1 MVTRRKLWVSV
12 SLRVIIRKANIFSS
26 RDSPT
31 RFSTSGFFHHSNQS
45 GPLTNRLKYFRL
57 LLRIGWVIQILSS
70 KIWLPGVWYPGESVS
85 PGYDTPA
92 SQSPRPKKNLWLWKG
107 SIGSFYLIIVRFL
120 TSPVSLPSSL
130 LFWPLKRSWFHSSFI
145 SFNNYFL
152 CFHHFWDF
160 FNIKAFLLCR
170 KPVASDSPGI
180 F

>member
-70 KIWLPGVWYPGESVS
+70 KIWLPGVWYSGESVSRGYHTQASQSPRSIIPQRVNKKSAKIWLAGIWYPGKSFS

-92 SQSPRPKKNLWLWKG
+92 SYFFYTKVQISQRNL
-107 SIGSFYLIIVRFL
+107 
-120 TSPVSLPSSL
+120 
-130 LFWPLKRSWFHSSFI
+130 
-145 SFNNYFL
+145 N
-152 CFHHFWDF
+152 
-160 FNIKAFLLCR
+160 
-170 KPVASDSPGI
+170 
-180 F
+180 